1 MKIRINQASPV
12 PPFEQVR
19 GQISLMVAAGQ
30 LRPGDRLPTI
40 RALAR
45 ELNISNGT
53 VARAYRELDYAGIV
67 SSKGRGGTVVA
78 DEPPVAFEVTERR
91 ERLEA
96 AAAAFVHEARQ
107 LGVGPTDSLEAIA
120 AAFRHV
126 DQHDVT
132 TSEIDPVTGPMA
144 N

>member
-1 MKIRINQASPV
+1 MRIRINQASPV

-40 RALAR
+40 RSLAH
-45 ELNISNGT
+45 ELGISNGT

-78 DEPPVAFEVTERR
+78 DEPPVAFEVAERR

-107 LGVGPTDSLEAIA
+107 LGVGPTDSLEAIG
-120 AAFRHV
+120 AAFRLL
-126 DQHDVT
+126 DQDEADADTV
-132 TSEIDPVTGPMA
+132 G
-144 N
+144 